1 MTDKIV
7 VLSSCGSADE
17 ARKVARHLVETR
29 LAACVTILPGA
40 TSIYHWQGK
49 VEEAPEWVLLIKT
62 SRANFEALSAALAT
76 IHSYQV
82 PEIVA
87 VQIVDGSPMYLEWLS
102 REVREDHQ

>member
-17 ARKVARHLVETR
+17 AQKVARHLVETR
-29 LAACVTILPGA
+29 LAACVSVLPGA

-62 SRANFEALSAALAT
+62 SRANFEALSAALAK